1 MKRRVVL
8 LAVCLCSLMAW
19 GQTDYYGHF
28 QELLDKEDTVGLRT
42 FIPEWEQKQGYRA
55 THMPHGIIFW
65 CSKERLLTFNSLQIL
80 LQLLAC

>member
-8 LAVCLCSLMAW
+8 FAVCLCSLMAW
-19 GQTDYYGHF
+19 GQTDYYAHF

-42 FIPEWEQKQGYRA
+42 FIPDGNRKLGFQA
-55 THMPHGIIFW
+55 TRMPHGIIFW